1 MEGNRYISLL
11 IRISQKYRLLQYGKT
26 PLFWVTFLSHLEYW
40 RKKRSFFNVFSP
52 FSLFEPLMVYQSK
65 RDRLR
70 LSRFALYTS
79 LGLEPERQHLSR
91 RFAQRE
97 ARNVRRHM
105 SQELRSVATND
116 AIRISSARGQP

>member
-1 MEGNRYISLL
+1 MRKNLHFS
-11 IRISQKYRLLQYGKT
+11 
-26 PLFWVTFLSHLEYW
+26 TFSTLTKS
-40 RKKRSFFNVFSP
+40 
-52 FSLFEPLMVYQSK
+52 FEPLMVYQHKKTQPLVGSFYVLLHCHQG
-65 RDRLR
+65 R
-70 LSRFALYTS
+70 
-79 LGLEPERQHLSR
+79 EPERQHLSR

>member
-1 MEGNRYISLL
+1 
-11 IRISQKYRLLQYGKT
+11 
-26 PLFWVTFLSHLEYW
+26 
-40 RKKRSFFNVFSP
+40 
-52 FSLFEPLMVYQSK
+52 MVYQSK
-65 RDRLR
+65 QTTIRSSVL
-70 LSRFALYTS
+70 LYTQVM
-79 LGLEPERQHLSR
+79 GLEPERQHLSR

>member
-1 MEGNRYISLL
+1 MDLKSNTESPQSEVLRKIDD
-11 IRISQKYRLLQYGKT
+11 YRNL
-26 PLFWVTFLSHLEYW
+26 
-40 RKKRSFFNVFSP
+40 
-52 FSLFEPLMVYQSK
+52 
-65 RDRLR
+65 LR
-70 LSRFALYTS
+70 LYALANSKATIQRIVV
-79 LGLEPERQHLSR
+79 LLFLHIDQGREPERQHLSR

>member
-1 MEGNRYISLL
+1 MLWVGFGKAGPGNAL
-11 IRISQKYRLLQYGKT
+11 KP
-26 PLFWVTFLSHLEYW
+26 PLFNNLDPQQIV
-40 RKKRSFFNVFSP
+40 RAPDGVPKQNRRP
-52 FSLFEPLMVYQSK
+52 FGRLFCFMQVW
-65 RDRLR
+65 
-70 LSRFALYTS
+70 
-79 LGLEPERQHLSR
+79 GLEPERQHLSR